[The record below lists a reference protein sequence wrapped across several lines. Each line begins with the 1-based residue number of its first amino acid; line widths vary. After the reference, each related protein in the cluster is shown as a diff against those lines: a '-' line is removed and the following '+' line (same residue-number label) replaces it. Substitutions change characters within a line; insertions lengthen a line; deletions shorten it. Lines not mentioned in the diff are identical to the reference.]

1 MTGPEQAA
9 ELRRIRFGALPQ
21 RIPFADM
28 VEERPVPPTNPAA
41 AFDPDSQAVR
51 FSCLAADL
59 GL

>member
-1 MTGPEQAA
+1 MTGPEQVA
-9 ELRRIRFGALPQ
+9 EARRTRFGTLPQ

-28 VEERPVPPTNPAA
+28 VEERPEMSTDPA
-41 AFDPDSQAVR
+41 AFDPDSQAIR